1 MFFGPQTIKQSLAA
15 ATLVIVAGCQSI
27 SHVEDWSNV
36 PERKQPQ
43 VSEVQYSHEVS
54 FRPASAELSGREG
67 ERLLAFLNN
76 AQAAR
81 KDAFYLVSGN
91 PEVPTNLSD
100 ARKTIVADYLST
112 FGVKIRFLSSD
123 FGVKSPAADAVN
135 LVIRRYVVTLPGCPD
150 WSGDRFTYNNV
161 PTSNWGCASATNL
174 GLMVAEPGD
183 LIRGRDEG
191 NADGAYAATSI
202 ANYRKGETKSIVA
215 EEIGVVKSQ
224 QSSSTSAGGAQ

>member
-1 MFFGPQTIKQSLAA
+1 MFFGPQTIKQSLAI
-15 ATLVIVAGCQSI
+15 ATLAVVAGCQSFPY
-27 SHVEDWSNV
+27 VEDWSNV

-43 VSEVQYSHEVS
+43 VSEVQYSHQVS
-54 FRPASAELSGREG
+54 FAPASAELSGKEG

-76 AQAAR
+76 TQAAR

-112 FGVKIRFLSSD
+112 FGVEIGSLSSD
-123 FGVKSPAADAVN
+123 FGVTSPAVDAVN

-150 WSGDRFTYNNV
+150 WSGERFTYNNV

-215 EEIGVVKSQ
+215 EELGVVKSQ
-224 QSSSTSAGGAQ
+224 QNTGAGGAQ